1 MRFIDFFKKEYV
13 LWILLISTQLFF
25 FTYAQLN
32 QHTKTADSDEY
43 IYQAKNLIDYGTTYS
58 GDYTASNLDVSLYDR
73 RTPGY
78 PIYLILTKIIFHSDF
93 LPLFLQCIL
102 SILNIFIG
110 YKILKQISPDT
121 KKTYLY
127 LFFFLFFPSQFI
139 YATVFMSEILFQTS
153 ILLCL
158 YSLLQ
163 FEKSEKFKYFYLL
176 QLLLA
181 IAYLI
186 KPIALFL
193 WLGYSLYSIIVHN
206 KRGIAVR
213 QLVAALF
220 HVLLLGSFFL
230 KNYHQTGI
238 AEYSGIG
245 RKLMIN
251 YNMPALLTFYEN
263 ETYAKNK
270 IDSLQYNLKNESYA
284 SQCANIDLFLR
295 QEVSEHPIHFL
306 LLQGYGSIK
315 LLTETGRWDLELW
328 RVGYENVEK
337 APSFKN
343 IFSTNGIPGVFHA
356 LNLWPVPYLIYY
368 CLVILVTIALFL
380 LFIKSLLNKSLIRR
394 HKLLLLA
401 TILYFA
407 VLTGPSASARF
418 RLPIFPILV
427 ILALSSFNKNENPS
441 YSTFSQENEG
451 NF

>member
-1 MRFIDFFKKEYV
+1 
-13 LWILLISTQLFF
+13 
-25 FTYAQLN
+25 
-32 QHTKTADSDEY
+32 
-43 IYQAKNLIDYGTTYS
+43 
-58 GDYTASNLDVSLYDR
+58 
-73 RTPGY
+73 
-78 PIYLILTKIIFHSDF
+78 
-93 LPLFLQCIL
+93 
-102 SILNIFIG
+102 
-110 YKILKQISPDT
+110 
-121 KKTYLY
+121 
-127 LFFFLFFPSQFI
+127 
-139 YATVFMSEILFQTS
+139 MSEILFQTS

-328 RVGYENVEK
+328 RVGYENAEK